1 MTLRKLCPKGMLSE
15 AEVQFLK
22 GEKRVCANYARVL
35 RYRIR
40 AKARTPRA
48 VSDDPETW
56 QAAHSLDLI
65 TEKRNGIT
73 EICNGLRSD
82 DSENEGI
89 GRARRDSNPRLSAP
103 EADALIRTWPRP
115 ALRLVSP
122 ELEQFPGASC

>member
-1 MTLRKLCPKGMLSE
+1 MLSK

-22 GEKRVCANYARVL
+22 GEKQVSANYARVP

-56 QAAHSLDLI
+56 QAAHSLGLI

-73 EICNGLRSD
+73 EFCNGLRSGN
-82 DSENEGI
+82 SENEGI
-89 GRARRDSNPRLSAP
+89 GRARRYPSPNGFESTARNDESATFV
-103 EADALIRTWPRP
+103 AFFN
-115 ALRLVSP
+115 LVVRFRIQKVIES
-122 ELEQFPGASC
+122 